1 MSTTG
6 ELTEYLEL
14 QRSAEFVTK
23 TELIEALRESGLS
36 ISSRNL
42 TYYSSVGLIPAA
54 IRIGGRAGAYPQ
66 VVVEQLAWVIK
77 ARDRDQSIDSIKEL
91 LPLWR
96 WLMRSRLQGSVDLAE
111 LELVARQHCASQEAN
126 FAVPYLISEVLLGL
140 CGECLGAIEWTLKD
154 GSVVRHSSDS
164 PVTLSF
170 ILGAVNEDTGR
181 AEVMAWTQLS
191 LPGIGHPGVDD
202 PASITLGLP
211 VGVFFDSQVEPGQ
224 SSSQRCGPR
233 RSSPTHQEALP
244 LA

>member
-1 MSTTG
+1 MSTTS

-23 TELIEALRESGLS
+23 TELIDALRETGLS
-36 ISSRNL
+36 ISTRNL

-66 VVVEQLAWVIK
+66 VVVEQLAWVIR
-77 ARDRDQSIDSIKEL
+77 ARERDQSIESIKEL

-111 LELVARQHCASQEAN
+111 LELVARQHCVSQEAN

-140 CGECLGAIEWTLKD
+140 CGDCLGAIEWTLKD
-154 GSVVRHSSDS
+154 GSVVRHSSES

-170 ILGAVNEDTGR
+170 ILGAVNEETGR
-181 AEVMAWTQLS
+181 AEVMAWTQLT

-202 PASITLGLP
+202 PSSITLGLP
-211 VGVFFDSQVEPGQ
+211 VGVAFDTPVGRGP
-224 SSSQRCGPR
+224 SSATRCSPR
-233 RSSPTHQEALP
+233 PTLSTDQEVLP